1 MRDKRT
7 KITEEVFNRVREL
20 QVVKRYPV
28 EGVHRETGVSERSQ
42 RDIRRLKTW
51 PAWTAWLDSKRK
63 NKKLPEVVTPAT
75 ITDEPSLVGKLS
87 AKLQEGP
94 RYALKDDLTKVAQAQ
109 MIDAGKLFDEVEVL
123 KKSNKSLI
131 KRTVRL
137 VGQNRQLKNQLKD
150 ANLAGLADAIVKLN
164 NAVFYPDG
172 TNRIALLEQPVEN
185 LVALQR
191 VINETPRIR
200 KKLDKT
206 AKRLAKGGQ

>member
-63 NKKLPEVVTPAT
+63 NKKLPEVVTPTEVA
-75 ITDEPSLVGKLS
+75 DQVPADVEEPS
-87 AKLQEGP
+87 P
-94 RYALKDDLTKVAQAQ
+94 YASKDDLTKVAQAQ
-109 MIDAGKLFDEVEVL
+109 MIDAGKLFDEVEAL
-123 KKSNKSLI
+123 KKTNKSLI
-131 KRTVRL
+131 RRTVRL
-137 VGQNRQLKNQLKD
+137 VGQNRELRNQLRD
-150 ANLAGLADAIVKLN
+150 ADLVAMAAAIVKLN

-172 TNRIALLEQPVEN
+172 TNRVALLEQPVEN
-185 LVALQR
+185 LLALQKL
-191 VINETPRIR
+191 INETPRIR
-200 KKLDKT
+200 KKIDKT